1 MKLEPLSLAKKYILK
16 AFKVAP
22 DFENVSFE
30 LRSSELQGRESE
42 VPFDRFPI
50 QYSIRADSRSGKGYT
65 RVYHLSPQT
74 VSVETNVQRR
84 IVL

>member
-1 MKLEPLSLAKKYILK
+1 MKLEPLSLGKKKIRK
-16 AFKVAP
+16 AFKVVP

-30 LRSSELQGRESE
+30 LRSSELHGRESE

-65 RVYHLSPQT
+65 T
-74 VSVETNVQRR
+74 SVHRQYLKNVQRR